1 MAQSETLP
9 EFYQQNFR
17 TLPVTPP
24 AAIGQVNVFRLEDVL
39 APSAVPVQYSRRDFY
54 KITLI
59 RGRNAYHYAD
69 KSLEIAGPTLLFFNP
84 QVPYTWQPL
93 SADAT
98 GFFCI
103 FREEFLQARDG
114 ASLLDLPLFRP
125 GGNVAYPL
133 TDVQDAEVSA
143 LYGKML
149 AELSSDYPLK
159 YDLLRNYAAELVH
172 YALKLRPTTAR
183 YPHPDA
189 RSRLTAVFIELL
201 ERQFPIES
209 PDHRFT
215 LRSAGDFAQQL
226 AVHVNHLN
234 RCVRA
239 TTGKTTTAYIAERLA
254 GEACAL
260 LRHTDWNV
268 AEIGYSLGFDEPAN
282 FNYFFKKQTGVT
294 PSTIRRASIT

>member
-1 MAQSETLP
+1 MAKPETLP
-9 EFYQQNFR
+9 EFYQHHFQE
-17 TLPVTPP
+17 LPATRPP
-24 AAIGQVNVFRLEDVL
+24 EMGQVNVFRLEDVL
-39 APSAVPVQYSRRDFY
+39 APSAAPVPYSRRDFY

-69 KSLEIAGPTLLFFNP
+69 KSLETAGPTLLFFNP

-103 FREEFLQARDG
+103 FREEFFHGQGSPPLTE
-114 ASLLDLPLFRP
+114 LPLFQP
-125 GGNVAYPL
+125 GHTCAYPL
-133 TDVQDAEVSA
+133 TAAQDAAVSA
-143 LYGKML
+143 LYEKML
-149 AELSSDYPLK
+149 AELSSDYLRK
-159 YDLLRNYAAELVH
+159 YELVRNYVAELMH
-172 YALKLRPTTAR
+172 YALKLQPAEVR

-189 RSRLTAVFIELL
+189 RSRLTAVFTELL

-209 PDHRFT
+209 PGRRLA
-215 LRSAGDFAQQL
+215 LRSASDFARQL

-239 TTGKTTTAYIAERLA
+239 TTGKTTTAHIAERLA
-254 GEACAL
+254 GEARAL

-282 FNYFFKKQTGVT
+282 FNYFFKKQTGVA